1 MALLQFV
8 GTLILWSVTGFR
20 GNLIEKIQ
28 SKSKLLPTV
37 LGSVAFILFFYW
49 IH

>member
-8 GTLILWSVTGFR
+8 GTLILWGVTGFR
-20 GNLIEKIQ
+20 GNLVERIRSQ
-28 SKSKLLPTV
+28 SKLLPTV

-49 IH
+49 VR